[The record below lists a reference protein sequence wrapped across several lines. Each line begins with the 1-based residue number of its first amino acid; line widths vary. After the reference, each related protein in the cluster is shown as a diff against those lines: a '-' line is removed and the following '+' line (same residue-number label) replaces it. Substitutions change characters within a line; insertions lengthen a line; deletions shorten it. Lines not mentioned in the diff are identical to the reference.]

1 MTGNHEKVKNDDQHP
16 DRREISKDARLK
28 EYANAGHDLDHAR
41 RGLCRN
47 DLREQEAARLKQRL
61 ILSFRTIAAA
71 GTHQHHEVEKLAV
84 RSFVPGRDEQ
94 ELGRFGHYTAAVFQ
108 DLRWPEDRQKG
119 G

>member
-1 MTGNHEKVKNDDQHP
+1 MPATTS
-16 DRREISKDARLK
+16 ITL
-28 EYANAGHDLDHAR
+28 AG
-41 RGLCRN
+41 GLCRD

-84 RSFVPGRDEQ
+84 RSFVPGRDDHFNEQ

-108 DLRWPEDRQKG
+108 DLRWPGDRQKG